1 MRDSFFLNERNK
13 LTEIKHKYDQ
23 IFNNNEFL
31 EYDDVYNV
39 TNKILPSKIMFK
51 LKYILDVFNYIKY
64 KNLYEELS
72 LLISNAKYKIDEH
85 NNMIFNESKKEFH
98 NICGLVEDKEL
109 DDQQIDAIVRK
120 NRNQLIIAGAGS
132 GKTTTIVGKVKYLLL
147 TGQCKPEDI
156 LLLSFTNASAS
167 EMKERVKYETNI
179 DLDVMTFHKLG
190 LEIIKKSYEKNYK
203 IFDKDLYQVIK
214 KLINNYIEDNTYLNK
229 LIYFISTARFNAKD
243 EFDFKNEKEYAA
255 YLETNKPTTL
265 KGEIVKSYGELE
277 IANYLFSNNI
287 EYEYEK
293 EYKYETINNEYQQ
306 YYPDFY
312 LPEYD
317 IYIEYFGIDEN
328 NKVAPY
334 FKDKNGLSAS
344 DAYNESIK
352 WKRKIHKDNNTTMI
366 ETFYYENKQG
376 KLITN
381 LENKLRKYNV
391 KIEPKSEKELWEI
404 INKNNS
410 GLLNEMCNV
419 FSTIISLIKSN
430 NYSIDYVKN
439 INEVQSS
446 PINKLTLELIIPLY
460 LDYQK
465 GLNENNMI
473 DFNDMIN
480 MATEAVSTNKY
491 IHNYKYVIV
500 DEYQDMSISR
510 YRLLDSMRKQKDYK
524 LFCVGDDWQ
533 SIYRFNGS
541 DIDLITNFEN
551 YWGNTYQ
558 SFIERTYR
566 FSSMMSILSGNFIM
580 RNPKQYK
587 KNINA
592 KISEDFAI
600 KFINGYT
607 KNKSIDFLEEKLKQ
621 FDKDSTV
628 YFLGRYSFDIDI
640 LKNNNSF
647 ILKYNVQDNTID
659 ITYYKRKDLK
669 IKFLT
674 VHKSKGLQADYV
686 IILNNKNYG
695 MGFPSKIND
704 LPLIKL
710 LLASGLD
717 EYPFAEER
725 RLFYVALTRS
735 KKQTLLLT
743 VENNKSI
750 FANELESDYKYLME
764 TNTELKRNI
773 YKCPKCDGRLVPRS
787 GQYGK
792 FMGCSN
798 YPDCKYTKKY

>member
-1 MRDSFFLNERNK
+1 MRDSFFLNEINK
-13 LTEIKHKYDQ
+13 LTEIKQKYNQ
-23 IFNNNEFL
+23 IFNNNDFL
-31 EYDDVYNV
+31 EYDDVYNIA
-39 TNKILPSKIMFK
+39 NNILPSKISFK
-51 LKYILDVFNYIKY
+51 LKYILDFFNYVKY
-64 KNLYEELS
+64 KNEYDELS

-85 NNMIFNESKKEFH
+85 NNAIFNESKKNFYKV
-98 NICGLVEDKEL
+98 CGLVENKEL

-120 NRNQLIIAGAGS
+120 NRNQLIIASAGS
-132 GKTTTIVGKVKYLLL
+132 GKTTTIIGKVKYLLL
-147 TGQCKPEDI
+147 TDQCNPDDI
-156 LLLSFTNASAS
+156 LLLSFTNASAA
-167 EMKERVKYETNI
+167 EMKERVKNETNI

-203 IFDKDLYQVIK
+203 IFDKNLYQVMK
-214 KLINNYIEDNTYLNK
+214 NLINNYIEDKVYLNK
-229 LIYFISTARFNAKD
+229 LVYFMSTARFNAKD
-243 EFDFKNEKEYAA
+243 EFGFSNEKEYEE
-255 YLETNKPTTL
+255 YLSTNKPTTL
-265 KGEIVKSYGELE
+265 KGETVKSYGELE

-293 EYKYETINNEYQQ
+293 EYKHETINKEYQQ

-328 NKVAPY
+328 NEVAPF
-334 FKDKNGLSAS
+334 FKAKNGLSAS

-352 WKRKIHKDNNTTMI
+352 WKRKTHKENNTIMI
-366 ETFYYENKQG
+366 ETFYYENNQG

-381 LENKLRKYNV
+381 LENKLRKHNV

-410 GLLNEMCNV
+410 RLLNEICNV

-439 INEVQSS
+439 LNEVQSS
-446 PINKLTLELIIPLY
+446 PINKLTLDIITPLY
-460 LDYQK
+460 SDYQN
-465 GLNENNMI
+465 GLNKNNMI

-491 IHNYKYVIV
+491 IHNYRYVIV

-510 YRLLDSMRKQKDYK
+510 YKLLESMRKQKDYK

-541 DIDLITNFEN
+541 DIDLITNFEK

-580 RNPKQYK
+580 RNPKQYR

-607 KNKSIDFLEEKLKQ
+607 ENKSIDFLEEKLKQ

-640 LKNNNSF
+640 
-647 ILKYNVQDNTID
+647 
-659 ITYYKRKDLK
+659 
-669 IKFLT
+669 
-674 VHKSKGLQADYV
+674 
-686 IILNNKNYG
+686 
-695 MGFPSKIND
+695 
-704 LPLIKL
+704 
-710 LLASGLD
+710 
-717 EYPFAEER
+717 
-725 RLFYVALTRS
+725 
-735 KKQTLLLT
+735 
-743 VENNKSI
+743 
-750 FANELESDYKYLME
+750 
-764 TNTELKRNI
+764 
-773 YKCPKCDGRLVPRS
+773 
-787 GQYGK
+787 
-792 FMGCSN
+792 
-798 YPDCKYTKKY
+798 

>member
-1 MRDSFFLNERNK
+1 MGVSYFEN
-13 LTEIKHKYDQ
+13 EIKKLESIRVKYNK
-23 IFNNNEFL
+23 IFDGDDFL
-31 EYDDVYNV
+31 EYDDVYSI
-39 TNKILPSKIMFK
+39 TNKLLSSKIRFR
-51 LKYILDVFNYIKY
+51 LKYILDIFNYLKYIKY
-64 KNLYEELS
+64 YQATS
-72 LLISNAKYKIDEH
+72 DLLLDTKHKIDEH
-85 NNMIFNESKKEFH
+85 NSIVFSEAKKDFYEV
-98 NICGLVEDKEL
+98 CGLFENKEL
-109 DDQQIDAIVRK
+109 DNQQVDAIVRK
-120 NRNQLIIAGAGS
+120 NRNQLVIAGAGS

-167 EMKERVKYETNI
+167 EMKERVKKETNI

-190 LEIIKKSYEKNYK
+190 LEIIKKSYDNNYK
-203 IFDKDLYQVIK
+203 IFDKELYQVIK
-214 KLINNYIEDNTYLNK
+214 KLINNYIKDNDYLNK
-229 LIYFISTARFNAKD
+229 LIYFMSTARFNAKD
-243 EFDFKNEKEYAA
+243 EFDFNNEKEYQE
-255 YLETNKPTTL
+255 YLSTNKPTTL
-265 KGEIVKSYGELE
+265 NGEIVKSYGELE

-287 EYEYEK
+287 AYEYEQ
-293 EYKYETINNEYQQ
+293 EYKYETINKDYQQ

-334 FKDKNGLSAS
+334 FKDKNGVSAS

-352 WKRKIHKDNNTTMI
+352 WKRKTHKDNNTIMI

-376 KLITN
+376 KLIQN
-381 LENKLRKYNV
+381 LEKRLRDYNV
-391 KIEPKSEKELWEI
+391 KIEPKSEQELWDI

-410 GLLNEMCNV
+410 GLLNEICNV

-430 NYSIDYVKN
+430 NYTIDYVKN
-439 INEVQSS
+439 MIEVKSS
-446 PINKLTLELIIPLY
+446 NINKLTLELITPLY
-460 LDYQK
+460 SDYQN
-465 GLNENNMI
+465 GLTNNSMI

-480 MATEAVSTNKY
+480 MATEAVLNNKY
-491 IHNYKYVIV
+491 IHSYKYVIV

-510 YRLLDSMRKQKDYK
+510 FRLLESMRTQSDYK

-566 FSSMMSILSGNFIM
+566 FTSMMSILSGKFIM
-580 RNPKQYK
+580 KNPRQYK

-592 KISEDFAI
+592 KISDDFAI

-607 KNKSIDFLEEKLKQ
+607 ENKCIDFLEEKLKQ

-640 LKNNNSF
+640 LKNNKSF
-647 ILKYNVQDNTID
+647 TMNYNVNENSTD
-659 ITYYKRKDLK
+659 IVYYKRRDLK

-686 IILNNKNYG
+686 VLLNNKNYG

-704 LPLIKL
+704 LPLIKV
-710 LLASGLD
+710 LLAGGLD
-717 EYPFAEER
+717 DYPYSEER

-735 KKQTLLLT
+735 RKQTLLLT
-743 VENNKSI
+743 VDNNKSI
-750 FANELESDYKYLME
+750 FAKELEYYLDNLMK
-764 TNTELKRNI
+764 NDTELKKNI
-773 YKCPKCDGRLVPRS
+773 YKCPKCGGRLVPRS

>member
-147 TGQCKPEDI
+147 TGQCKSEDI

-293 EYKYETINNEYQQ
+293 EYKYETINKEYQQ

-566 FSSMMSILSGNFIM
+566 FSSMMSILS
-580 RNPKQYK
+580 
-587 KNINA
+587 
-592 KISEDFAI
+592 
-600 KFINGYT
+600 
-607 KNKSIDFLEEKLKQ
+607 
-621 FDKDSTV
+621 
-628 YFLGRYSFDIDI
+628 
-640 LKNNNSF
+640 
-647 ILKYNVQDNTID
+647 
-659 ITYYKRKDLK
+659 
-669 IKFLT
+669 
-674 VHKSKGLQADYV
+674 
-686 IILNNKNYG
+686 
-695 MGFPSKIND
+695 
-704 LPLIKL
+704 
-710 LLASGLD
+710 
-717 EYPFAEER
+717 
-725 RLFYVALTRS
+725 
-735 KKQTLLLT
+735 
-743 VENNKSI
+743 
-750 FANELESDYKYLME
+750 
-764 TNTELKRNI
+764 
-773 YKCPKCDGRLVPRS
+773 
-787 GQYGK
+787 
-792 FMGCSN
+792 
-798 YPDCKYTKKY
+798 

>member
-1 MRDSFFLNERNK
+1 MRDSLFLNEIKK
-13 LTEIKHKYDQ
+13 LKNIEYKYNQLFDS
-23 IFNNNEFL
+23 NDFL
-31 EYDDVYNV
+31 EYDDIYNI
-39 TNKILPSKIMFK
+39 TNKMLPSKINFK
-51 LKYILDVFNYIKY
+51 LKYILDFFNYKKY
-64 KNLYEELS
+64 KKKYDELS
-72 LLISNAKYKIDEH
+72 FLIAKTKYKINEH
-85 NNMIFNESKKEFH
+85 NDSIFNESKIEFH
-98 NICGLVEDKEL
+98 KICGLVEGKEL

-147 TGQCKPEDI
+147 TGQCNPEDI
-156 LLLSFTNASAS
+156 LLLSFTNASAV
-167 EMKERVKYETNI
+167 EMKERVKKETNI

-190 LEIIKKSYEKNYK
+190 LEIIKKSYDQSYK
-203 IFDKDLYQVIK
+203 IFDKELYQVIK
-214 KLINNYIEDNTYLNK
+214 KLINNHIEDRSYLNK
-229 LIYFISTARFNAKD
+229 LIYFMSTARFNAKD
-243 EFDFKNEKEYAA
+243 EFDFNNEKEYQE
-255 YLETNKPTTL
+255 YLSTNKPTTL

-287 EYEYEK
+287 KYEYEQ
-293 EYKYETINNEYQQ
+293 EYKYTTINKEYQQ

-344 DAYNESIK
+344 DAYSESIK
-352 WKRKIHKDNNTTMI
+352 WKRKTHKDNNTIMI
-366 ETFYYENKQG
+366 ETFYYENKQE
-376 KLITN
+376 KLIAN
-381 LENKLRKYNV
+381 LKNKLRDHNV
-391 KIEPKSEKELWEI
+391 KIEPKSEKELWDI

-410 GLLNEMCNV
+410 GLLNEICNV

-430 NYSIDYVKN
+430 NYSIDYVEN
-439 INEVQSS
+439 LVGVQSS
-446 PINKLTLELIIPLY
+446 PINKLTLELIKPLY
-460 LDYQK
+460 IDYQN
-465 GLNENNMI
+465 GLHKNDMI

-480 MATEAVSTNKY
+480 MATDAISRNKY

-510 YRLLDSMRKQKDYK
+510 FRLLESMRNQKDYK

-541 DIDLITNFEN
+541 DIDLITSFEK

-566 FSSMMSILSGNFIM
+566 FTSMMSILSGNFIM

-587 KNINA
+587 KYINA
-592 KISEDFAI
+592 KISSDFAI
-600 KFINGYT
+600 KFVNGYT
-607 KNKSIDFLEEKLKQ
+607 ENKCIDFLEDKLKQ
-621 FDKDSTV
+621 LEKNSTV

-640 LKNNNSF
+640 FKNNSNF
-647 ILKYNVQDNTID
+647 TMNYNIQENTTD

-669 IKFLT
+669 INFLT
-674 VHKSKGLQADYV
+674 IHKSKGLQADYV
-686 IILNNKNYG
+686 VLLNNKKYG

-710 LLASGLD
+710 LLASGQD
-717 EYPFAEER
+717 EYPYSEER

-735 KKQTLLLT
+735 RKQTLLLT
-743 VENNKSI
+743 VDNNKSI
-750 FANELESDYKYLME
+750 FANELEMDYNYLMK
-764 TNTELKRNI
+764 NDIELKRNI
-773 YKCPKCDGRLVPRS
+773 YKCPKCGSRLVPRS

-798 YPDCKYTKKY
+798 YPNCKFTKKY

>member
-1 MRDSFFLNERNK
+1 MKDSLFLNE
-13 LTEIKHKYDQ
+13 IKKIKDKELEYNQ
-23 IFNNNEFL
+23 IFNNNDFL
-31 EYDDVYNV
+31 EYDDVYNIA
-39 TNKILPSKIMFK
+39 NNILPSKISFK
-51 LKYILDVFNYIKY
+51 LKYILDFFNYVNY
-64 KNLYEELS
+64 KNEYDELS
-72 LLISNAKYKIDEH
+72 LLISNSKYKIDEH
-85 NNMIFNESKKEFH
+85 NNAIFNESKKNFYKV
-98 NICGLVEDKEL
+98 CGLVENKEL

-229 LIYFISTARFNAKD
+229 LIYFMSTARFNAKD
-243 EFDFKNEKEYAA
+243 EFDFSNEKEYEE
-255 YLETNKPTTL
+255 YLSTNKPTTL
-265 KGEIVKSYGELE
+265 KGETVKSYGELE

-293 EYKYETINNEYQQ
+293 EYKHETINKEYQQ

-312 LPEYD
+312 LPEYN

-328 NKVAPY
+328 NEVAPF
-334 FKDKNGLSAS
+334 FKAKNGLAAS

-352 WKRKIHKDNNTTMI
+352 WKRKTHKENNTIMI

-376 KLITN
+376 RLITN
-381 LENKLRKYNV
+381 LENKLRKHNV

-410 GLLNEMCNV
+410 GLLNEICNV
-419 FSTIISLIKSN
+419 FSTIINLIKSN

-439 INEVQSS
+439 LNEVQSS
-446 PINKLTLELIIPLY
+446 PINKLTLDLITPLY
-460 LDYQK
+460 SDYQN
-465 GLNENNMI
+465 GLNKNNMI

-480 MATEAVSTNKY
+480 MATDAVSANKY

-510 YRLLDSMRKQKDYK
+510 YKLLESMRKQKDYK

-541 DIDLITNFEN
+541 DIDLITNFEK

-580 RNPKQYK
+580 RNPKQYR

-607 KNKSIDFLEEKLKQ
+607 ENKSIDFLEEKLKQ

-628 YFLGRYSFDIDI
+628 YFLGRYSFDVDI
-640 LKNNNSF
+640 LKNNNNF
-647 ILKYNVQDNTID
+647 VLKYNVQDNSID

-704 LPLIKL
+704 LPLIKI

-750 FANELESDYKYLME
+750 FTNELESDYKYLME

-773 YKCPKCDGRLVPRS
+773 YKCPKCGGRLVQRS

>member
-1 MRDSFFLNERNK
+1 MRDSFFLNEINK
-13 LTEIKHKYDQ
+13 LTKIKQKYNQ
-23 IFNNNEFL
+23 IFNNNDFL
-31 EYDDVYNV
+31 EYDDVYNIA
-39 TNKILPSKIMFK
+39 NNILPSKISFK
-51 LKYILDVFNYIKY
+51 LKYILDFFNYVKY
-64 KNLYEELS
+64 KNEYDELS
-72 LLISNAKYKIDEH
+72 LLISNTKYKIDEH
-85 NNMIFNESKKEFH
+85 NNAIFNESRKNFYKV
-98 NICGLVEDKEL
+98 CGLVENKEL

-132 GKTTTIVGKVKYLLL
+132 GKTTTIIGKVKYLLL
-147 TGQCKPEDI
+147 TDQCNPNDI
-156 LLLSFTNASAS
+156 LLLSFTNASAA
-167 EMKERVKYETNI
+167 EMKERVKNETNI

-203 IFDKDLYQVIK
+203 IFDKDLYQVMK
-214 KLINNYIEDNTYLNK
+214 NLINNYIEDKVYLNK
-229 LIYFISTARFNAKD
+229 LVYFMSTARFNAKD
-243 EFDFKNEKEYAA
+243 EFDFSNEKEYEE
-255 YLETNKPTTL
+255 YLSTNKPTTL
-265 KGEIVKSYGELE
+265 KGETVKSYGELE

-293 EYKYETINNEYQQ
+293 EYKYETINKEYQQ

-317 IYIEYFGIDEN
+317 IYVEYFGIDEN

-439 INEVQSS
+439 LNEVQSS
-446 PINKLTLELIIPLY
+446 SINKLTLDLITPLY
-460 LDYQK
+460 SDYQK
-465 GLNENNMI
+465 GLNKNNMI

-541 DIDLITNFEN
+541 DIDLITNFEK

-580 RNPKQYK
+580 RNPKQYR

-607 KNKSIDFLEEKLKQ
+607 ENKSIDFLEEKLKQ
-621 FDKDSTV
+621 FDKDSTI

-640 LKNNNSF
+640 LKNNNNF
-647 ILKYNVQDNTID
+647 ALKFNVQDNTID

-686 IILNNKNYG
+686 VILNNKNYG

-717 EYPFAEER
+717 EYPYAEER

-735 KKQTLLLT
+735 RKQTLLLT

-750 FANELESDYKYLME
+750 FTNELESDYKYLME

-773 YKCPKCDGRLVPRS
+773 YKCPKCGGRLVPRS

>member
-1 MRDSFFLNERNK
+1 MKDSLFLNE
-13 LTEIKHKYDQ
+13 IKKIKDKELEYNQ
-23 IFNNNEFL
+23 IFNNNDFL
-31 EYDDVYNV
+31 EYDDVYNIA
-39 TNKILPSKIMFK
+39 NNILPSKISFK
-51 LKYILDVFNYIKY
+51 LKYILDFFNYVNY
-64 KNLYEELS
+64 KNEYDELS
-72 LLISNAKYKIDEH
+72 LLISNSKYKIDEH
-85 NNMIFNESKKEFH
+85 NNAIFNESKKNFYKV
-98 NICGLVEDKEL
+98 CGLVENKEL

-229 LIYFISTARFNAKD
+229 LIYFMSTARFNAKD
-243 EFDFKNEKEYAA
+243 EFDFSNEKEYEE
-255 YLETNKPTTL
+255 YLSTNKPTTL
-265 KGEIVKSYGELE
+265 KGETVKSYGELE

-293 EYKYETINNEYQQ
+293 EYKHETINKEYQQ

-312 LPEYD
+312 LPEYN

-328 NKVAPY
+328 NEVAPF
-334 FKDKNGLSAS
+334 FKAKNGLAAS

-352 WKRKIHKDNNTTMI
+352 WKRKTHKENNTIMI

-376 KLITN
+376 RLITN
-381 LENKLRKYNV
+381 LENKLRKHNV

-410 GLLNEMCNV
+410 GLLNEICNV
-419 FSTIISLIKSN
+419 FSTIINLIKSN

-439 INEVQSS
+439 LNEVQSS
-446 PINKLTLELIIPLY
+446 PINKLTLDLITPLY
-460 LDYQK
+460 SDYQN
-465 GLNENNMI
+465 GLNKNNMI

-480 MATEAVSTNKY
+480 MATDAVSANKC

-510 YRLLDSMRKQKDYK
+510 YKLLESMRKQKDYK

-541 DIDLITNFEN
+541 DIDLITNFEK

-580 RNPKQYK
+580 RNPKQYR

-607 KNKSIDFLEEKLKQ
+607 ENKSIDFLEEKLKQ

-628 YFLGRYSFDIDI
+628 YFLGRYSFDVDI
-640 LKNNNSF
+640 LKNNNNF
-647 ILKYNVQDNTID
+647 VLKYNVQDNSID

-704 LPLIKL
+704 LPLIKI

-750 FANELESDYKYLME
+750 FTNELESDYKYLME

-773 YKCPKCDGRLVPRS
+773 YKCPKCGGRLVQRS